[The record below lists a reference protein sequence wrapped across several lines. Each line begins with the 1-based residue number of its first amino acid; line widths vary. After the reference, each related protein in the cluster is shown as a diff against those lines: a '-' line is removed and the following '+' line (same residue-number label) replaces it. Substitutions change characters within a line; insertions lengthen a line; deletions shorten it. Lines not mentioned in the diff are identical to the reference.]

1 MLLEIGRIDLEVG
14 EVGVV
19 VDPETMT
26 GIRNDSWNACFYTVD
41 GSEIQQ
47 SPVDMVV
54 YPIISTSPGF
64 SKHP

>member
-26 GIRNDSWNACFYTVD
+26 GICNDSWNACFSTVD
-41 GSEIQQ
+41 GS
-47 SPVDMVV
+47 
-54 YPIISTSPGF
+54 
-64 SKHP
+64 

>member
-26 GIRNDSWNACFYTVD
+26 GIRNDSWNACFSTVD
-41 GSEIQQ
+41 GS
-47 SPVDMVV
+47 
-54 YPIISTSPGF
+54 
-64 SKHP
+64 